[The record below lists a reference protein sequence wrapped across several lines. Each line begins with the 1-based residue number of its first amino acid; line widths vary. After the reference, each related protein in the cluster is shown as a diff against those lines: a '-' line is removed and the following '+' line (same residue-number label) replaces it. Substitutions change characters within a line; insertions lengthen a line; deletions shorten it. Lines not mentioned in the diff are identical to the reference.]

1 MSTQENKAIVQR
13 FFEEAWNQNKIAEL
27 DEYVAADNVGQS
39 GVVIR
44 LLGPEA
50 IRTTIEVWRTAFPDY
65 QAHLE
70 QLIAEGDMVVA
81 RITFTGT
88 HTGTFQLGPRVLAPT
103 GKALREAELLMFRIA
118 DGKIVELRATW
129 DRLSVLEQL
138 GAVLEPTPAAR

>member
-44 LLGPEA
+44 PLGPEA
-50 IRTTIEVWRTAFPDY
+50 IRTTIKVWRTAFPDY

-81 RITFTGT
+81 RITFAQ
-88 HTGTFQLGPRVLAPT
+88 F
-103 GKALREAELLMFRIA
+103 IA
-118 DGKIVELRATW
+118 VCRRSKVVSRSTRSHRRGSR
-129 DRLSVLEQL
+129 RC
-138 GAVLEPTPAAR
+138 RR